1 MSLLKS
7 HEPNVGETALGETA
21 LMRLVDALMVW
32 LPEIPAQTGI

>member
-7 HEPNVGETALGETA
+7 HEPNVGETAL
-21 LMRLVDALMVW
+21 MRLVDALIVW